1 MSGLESG
8 ESMLSSRAIYRLC
21 WVTVGVWAILLAV
34 LAVLFV
40 KFVIPVIVLIAIVAL
55 LLDTGV

>member
-1 MSGLESG
+1 MFGLESG
-8 ESMLSSRAIYRLC
+8 ESMLSSRAIYRLG

-34 LAVLFV
+34 LAVLFA
-40 KFVIPVIVLIAIVAL
+40 KFVIPVIVLIMLVAL